1 MNARA
6 YVVIFFF
13 WAALVI
19 ITPTL
24 ILLSESSKPDLYLNG
39 KTSMCHVYKLI
50 EVMKPRKMMAYF
62 EKHPTTPDSPVP
74 KKLPN
79 LAPAPAPGP
88 APAPAP
94 AMRRPVIRLSSRSQH
109 EPENISIKA
118 KSLA

>member
-13 WAALVI
+13 WAFLVI

-24 ILLSESSKPDLYLNG
+24 ILLSESSKPDLYLNE
-39 KTSMCHVYKLI
+39 KLI

-62 EKHPTTPDSPVP
+62 EKHPTTPDS

-88 APAPAP
+88 APAPA
-94 AMRRPVIRLSSRSQH
+94 MRRPVIRLTSRSQH
-109 EPENISIKA
+109 EPENINIEGQKV
-118 KSLA
+118 

>member
-13 WAALVI
+13 WAVLVI

-24 ILLSESSKPDLYLNG
+24 ILLSDSSKPDLYQNE
-39 KTSMCHVYKLI
+39 KLI

-62 EKHPTTPDSPVP
+62 EKHLTTPDSPAP
-74 KKLPN
+74 NKLLN

-94 AMRRPVIRLSSRSQH
+94 VIRLSSRSQH
-109 EPENISIKA
+109 EPEIFQSRP